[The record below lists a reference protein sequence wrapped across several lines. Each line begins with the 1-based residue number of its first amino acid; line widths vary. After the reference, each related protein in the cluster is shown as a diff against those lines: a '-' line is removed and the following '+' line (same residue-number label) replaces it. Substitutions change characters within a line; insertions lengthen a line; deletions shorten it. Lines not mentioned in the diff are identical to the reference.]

1 MKKIVLIALMFILV
15 GCGSSVRE
23 AEKNQ
28 DSLDR
33 NVQTPIDKPENQKPI
48 KKTDPKYLQTYK
60 GLRLYAKS
68 MSVSEYKLAQVDDT
82 IFNALSN
89 EKKLIVANKLLS
101 AMFFGYPLPKLK
113 ERINRGDFISTIQDQ
128 IRKNTNDRANIEET
142 LLDKD
147 LFFQSKYANDEVNK
161 ILARFYM
168 LKYLDKYY
176 FENWMSYI
184 LTQTIM
190 FSPAYE
196 LPSSAEPNI
205 ERVYSA
211 LVRDIQDE
219 STISYTTYLHMMSND
234 NWRRFRSPEDNGREM
249 LEIFALNFDDKLVP
263 IAATAL
269 QNWKLDLD
277 NDTLVIGLNENT
289 KPLKMFGTVIYTGE
303 DFYRELAKSKDLQ
316 IGVVTRVVDYLFTS
330 VNQNRKKQIIDAVI
344 KSNPQTWQDIFVQ
357 LLFSKAFLF
366 DSNREKSAEELFY
379 SLIKKMSYKHYKYS
393 FYNFKKAL
401 DAMNQATMRY
411 KLGKL
416 KRVPLDTLS
425 FMNYH
430 KFIREK
436 VMIRAVNS
444 KKLDN
449 YLAWDS
455 QGWRQEFIS
464 DDKFE
469 FFENS
474 PEASLESFINY
485 LFETTISR
493 KAKQNELELFKAHIL
508 SSDKSKYATS
518 SFDLKKLKNRE
529 YVAIIILDYISR
541 LSELYQYKKVRQ
553 CKEEIF

>member
-1 MKKIVLIALMFILV
+1 MKKIILIALMFILV

-33 NVQTPIDKPENQKPI
+33 NVQTPIDKPVNKKPI
-48 KKTDPKYLQTYK
+48 KKSDPKYLQTYK
-60 GLRLYAKS
+60 GLRFYAKD
-68 MSVSEYKLAQVDDT
+68 MSVSDYKLAQVDDIT
-82 IFNALSN
+82 FNALSN
-89 EKKLIVANKLLS
+89 EQRLIVANKLLS

-113 ERINRGDFISTIQDQ
+113 ERINRGDFISTLQDQ
-128 IRKNTNDRANIEET
+128 IRKNKNDRSSIEEA

-147 LFFQSKYANDEVNK
+147 LFFQSRYANDEVNK

-176 FENWMSYI
+176 FENWISYM

-196 LPSSAEPNI
+196 LPSSAEPNT

-316 IGVVTRVVDYLFTS
+316 IGVVTRIVDYLFTS
-330 VNQNRKKQIIDAVI
+330 VSQNKKKQIIDTVI

-379 SLIKKMSYKHYKYS
+379 SLIKKMNYKHYKRS
-393 FYNFKKAL
+393 FYNFKNAL
-401 DAMNQATMRY
+401 NSMNQATMRY

-430 KFIREK
+430 KFIREM
-436 VMIRAVNS
+436 VMIRAANS

-449 YLAWDS
+449 YSAWDS

-469 FFENS
+469 FFENN
-474 PEASLESFINY
+474 PEASLESFVNY

-508 SSDKSKYATS
+508 SSDKSKYSTS

-529 YVAIIILDYISR
+529 YVAIVILDYISR
-541 LSELYQYKKVRQ
+541 LSELYQYKKVR
-553 CKEEIF
+553 

>member
-128 IRKNTNDRANIEET
+128 IRKNTNDRASIEET

-289 KPLKMFGTVIYTGE
+289 KPLKMFNTVIYTGE

-508 SSDKSKYATS
+508 SSDKSKYAAS

-553 CKEEIF
+553 

>member
-1 MKKIVLIALMFILV
+1 MFILV

-48 KKTDPKYLQTYK
+48 KKSDPKYLQTYK

-128 IRKNTNDRANIEET
+128 IRKNTNDRASIEET

-508 SSDKSKYATS
+508 SSDKSKYAAS

-541 LSELYQYKKVRQ
+541 LSELYQYKKVR
-553 CKEEIF
+553 